1 MAQTSRRVLNRDRWA
16 PSGILSGMQTFSL
29 QSGSNGNSIYVEAD
43 GVRLLFDAGISGV
56 TAERRM
62 AVRDR
67 DIRDVD
73 ALIISHDHIDHIRCA
88 GVYQRKYGLPIYV
101 TRQTR
106 TAAGR
111 CCNLGKLCDVRFFQS
126 GESLSFGRVTVYT
139 ILTAH
144 DAVDGVAFVV

>member
-1 MAQTSRRVLNRDRWA
+1 MVDHAPDITPFPDRDGSA
-16 PSGILSGMQTFSL
+16 PSVILSGMETFSL

-56 TAERRM
+56 TAESRM
-62 AVRDR
+62 GSRDR

-101 TRQTR
+101 TRPTR
-106 TAAGR
+106 TASATKSKR
-111 CCNLGKLCDVRFFQS
+111 
-126 GESLSFGRVTVYT
+126 
-139 ILTAH
+139 
-144 DAVDGVAFVV
+144 